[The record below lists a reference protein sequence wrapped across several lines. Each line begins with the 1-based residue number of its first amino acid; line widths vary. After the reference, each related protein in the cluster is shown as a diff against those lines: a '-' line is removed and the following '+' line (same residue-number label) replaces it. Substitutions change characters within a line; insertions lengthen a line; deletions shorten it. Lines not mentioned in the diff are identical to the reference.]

1 MVLAEVGL
9 GAFPPGAH
17 EPVIQ
22 TGADGGAYQ
31 RNHAT
36 RPLLNHLSAGARGD
50 TLDDAWDELVDNFFL
65 QKFAA
70 DIDSG
75 RAGGGDPEFGDFAIG
90 VELKTVNQA
99 QLLNRAHGDGG
110 KDAEIGDDGDQPA
123 KAEAGALNGCES
135 HSAVNYIVGHR
146 VEFAYLERIYSVIA
160 ADGHPVSSSELYQES
175 CRINLNRGVGAR
187 QARDQRLFG
196 ASAQPRF
203 GFRIGH
209 CINHS
214 AARRRMP
221 SGHSSPCASIT
232 VTPKNIMST
241 GKLQIVPLGGLGEF
255 GMNCMAVRWGDD
267 IIVIDAGLM
276 FPEAELLGV
285 DIVVP
290 DISYLIE
297 NRQRV
302 RGIILTHGHEDHI
315 GALPWILSELKVPVW
330 GTEFTLA
337 YVEDKLD
344 EHGLLEDADL
354 REMHAGERFKAGVF
368 TVHPIRVTHS
378 LVDCVALAIHTPLGV
393 IIHTGDFKVDPTPTD
408 NHLFDLHS
416 FAEYGKQGVLALFQD
431 STNVER
437 KGYTPSERAVRRKFD
452 EVFAHTQRRL
462 FISCFSS
469 SIHRIR
475 LAVELAH
482 QHGRKVAFVGR
493 SMNNSAEIA
502 EDLGY
507 LEIPDGLVINPGE
520 MKNFPPEKVCV
531 MISGTQGEPMSAL
544 SRAAVDNHK
553 HAKIEKGDTVV
564 LSSRIIPGNEKT
576 IYRMIDHL
584 FRREAHVI
592 YEDSTSPPIH
602 VSGHASQEELK
613 LIINLVKPKYFIPVH
628 GEYRQLKLHAEM
640 AGAMHSSVGKV
651 MLIESG
657 DILEFDE
664 HNARKAGRVNVGRV
678 CIDSG
683 SRTDVVEDLIIKDRR
698 HLSED
703 GIVLPIIAI
712 NKLTGRVETAPE
724 IVTRGFNPGE
734 DGLLDGARRI
744 VEDTLAHSSEEE
756 KADYGVIKEKIR
768 ADLKRYISRQTQKR
782 PLIMPVILE
791 I

>member
-1 MVLAEVGL
+1 
-9 GAFPPGAH
+9 
-17 EPVIQ
+17 
-22 TGADGGAYQ
+22 
-31 RNHAT
+31 
-36 RPLLNHLSAGARGD
+36 
-50 TLDDAWDELVDNFFL
+50 
-65 QKFAA
+65 
-70 DIDSG
+70 
-75 RAGGGDPEFGDFAIG
+75 
-90 VELKTVNQA
+90 
-99 QLLNRAHGDGG
+99 
-110 KDAEIGDDGDQPA
+110 
-123 KAEAGALNGCES
+123 
-135 HSAVNYIVGHR
+135 
-146 VEFAYLERIYSVIA
+146 
-160 ADGHPVSSSELYQES
+160 
-175 CRINLNRGVGAR
+175 
-187 QARDQRLFG
+187 
-196 ASAQPRF
+196 
-203 GFRIGH
+203 
-209 CINHS
+209 
-214 AARRRMP
+214 MP
-221 SGHSSPCASIT
+221 
-232 VTPKNIMST
+232 T
-241 GKLQIVPLGGLGEF
+241 GKLHIVPLGGLGEF

-302 RGIILTHGHEDHI
+302 RAIILTHGHEDHI
-315 GALPWILSELKVPVW
+315 GALPWILSELNVPVW

-337 YVEDKLD
+337 LLEDKLE
-344 EHGLLEDADL
+344 EHGLLEGADL
-354 REMHAGERFKAGVF
+354 REIRPGERFKAGPF
-368 TVHPIRVTHS
+368 TIHPIHVTHS
-378 LVDCVALAIHTPLGV
+378 LVDCVSLAIHTPLGV
-393 IIHTGDFKVDPTPTD
+393 LIHTGDFKVDPTPTD
-408 NHLFDLHS
+408 NKMFDLHA
-416 FAEYGKQGVLALFQD
+416 FAEYGKEGVLALFQD

-452 EVFAHTQRRL
+452 EVFAHTKRRL

-469 SIHRIR
+469 SIHRIK
-475 LAVELAH
+475 LAVELAW

-493 SMNNSAEIA
+493 SMTNTSEIA

-507 LEIPDGLVINPGE
+507 IEIPEGLLIHPGD
-520 MKNFPPEKVCV
+520 MKNYPPEKVCV

-564 LSSRIIPGNEKT
+564 LSSRIIPGNEKS

-584 FRREAHVI
+584 FRRQAHVI
-592 YEDSTSPPIH
+592 YEDGSSPPIH
-602 VSGHASQEELK
+602 VSGHGSQEELK
-613 LIINLVKPKYFIPVH
+613 LIINLVKPKYFIPIH

-640 AGAMHSSVGKV
+640 AGAMHSSVGNV

-664 HNARKAGRVNVGRV
+664 LGARKAGRVNVGRV

-712 NKLTGRVETAPE
+712 NKLSGRVESSPE
-724 IVTRGFNPGE
+724 IVTRGFAPGE
-734 DGLLDGARRI
+734 DGFVDGARQL
-744 VEDTLAHSSEEE
+744 VMQTLELSSAEE

-768 ADLKRYISRQTQKR
+768 ADLKRYISKQTQKR

>member
-1 MVLAEVGL
+1 
-9 GAFPPGAH
+9 
-17 EPVIQ
+17 
-22 TGADGGAYQ
+22 
-31 RNHAT
+31 
-36 RPLLNHLSAGARGD
+36 
-50 TLDDAWDELVDNFFL
+50 
-65 QKFAA
+65 
-70 DIDSG
+70 
-75 RAGGGDPEFGDFAIG
+75 
-90 VELKTVNQA
+90 
-99 QLLNRAHGDGG
+99 
-110 KDAEIGDDGDQPA
+110 
-123 KAEAGALNGCES
+123 
-135 HSAVNYIVGHR
+135 
-146 VEFAYLERIYSVIA
+146 
-160 ADGHPVSSSELYQES
+160 
-175 CRINLNRGVGAR
+175 
-187 QARDQRLFG
+187 
-196 ASAQPRF
+196 
-203 GFRIGH
+203 
-209 CINHS
+209 
-214 AARRRMP
+214 MP
-221 SGHSSPCASIT
+221 
-232 VTPKNIMST
+232 T
-241 GKLQIVPLGGLGEF
+241 GKLQVIPLGGLGEF
-255 GMNCMAVRWGDD
+255 GMNCMAVRWGED

-290 DISYLIE
+290 DISYLTE

-315 GALPWILSELKVPVW
+315 GALPWVLSELNVPVW

-344 EHGLLEDADL
+344 EHGLLDDADL
-354 REMHAGERFKAGVF
+354 REMRPNERFKVGPF
-368 TVHPIRVTHS
+368 TIHPIQVTHS

-408 NHLFDLHS
+408 NKLFDLHT
-416 FAEYGKQGVLALFQD
+416 FAEYGKTGVLGLFQD

-452 EVFAHTQRRL
+452 EVFAHTKRRL

-469 SIHRIR
+469 SIHRIN
-475 LAVELAH
+475 LAVQLAYE
-482 QHGRKVAFVGR
+482 HGRKVAFLGR

-507 LEIPDGLVINPGE
+507 IEVPEGLVINPGE

-531 MISGTQGEPMSAL
+531 LISGTQGEPMSAL

-553 HAKIEKGDTVV
+553 HAKIEKGDTVD

-592 YEDSTSPPIH
+592 YEDGTSPPIH

-613 LIINLVKPKYFIPVH
+613 LIINLVKPRYFVPVH

-640 AGAMHSSVGKV
+640 AAAMHGSVGKV

-657 DILEFDE
+657 DVLEFDE
-664 HNARKAGRVNVGRV
+664 LGARKTARIKVGRV

-683 SRTDVVEDLIIKDRR
+683 SRTDVVEDLIIKDRL

-712 NKLTGRVETAPE
+712 NKLSGEAESAPE

-734 DGLLDGARRI
+734 DGLMEGAKRI
-744 VEDTLAHSSEEE
+744 VEDTLAHSSDEE
-756 KADYGVIKEKIR
+756 KGDYGVIKEKIR
-768 ADLKRYISRQTQKR
+768 ADLKRYISKQTQKR

>member
-1 MVLAEVGL
+1 
-9 GAFPPGAH
+9 
-17 EPVIQ
+17 
-22 TGADGGAYQ
+22 
-31 RNHAT
+31 
-36 RPLLNHLSAGARGD
+36 
-50 TLDDAWDELVDNFFL
+50 
-65 QKFAA
+65 
-70 DIDSG
+70 
-75 RAGGGDPEFGDFAIG
+75 
-90 VELKTVNQA
+90 
-99 QLLNRAHGDGG
+99 
-110 KDAEIGDDGDQPA
+110 
-123 KAEAGALNGCES
+123 
-135 HSAVNYIVGHR
+135 
-146 VEFAYLERIYSVIA
+146 
-160 ADGHPVSSSELYQES
+160 
-175 CRINLNRGVGAR
+175 
-187 QARDQRLFG
+187 
-196 ASAQPRF
+196 
-203 GFRIGH
+203 
-209 CINHS
+209 
-214 AARRRMP
+214 MP
-221 SGHSSPCASIT
+221 
-232 VTPKNIMST
+232 T
-241 GKLQIVPLGGLGEF
+241 GKLQIIPLGGLGEF
-255 GMNCMAVRWGDD
+255 GMNCMAVRFGDD

-315 GALPWILSELKVPVW
+315 GALPWVLSELNVPVW

-344 EHGLLEDADL
+344 EHGLLDDADL
-354 REMHAGERFKAGVF
+354 REMRPNERFKAGVF

-408 NHLFDLHS
+408 NKLFDLHT
-416 FAEYGKQGVLALFQD
+416 FAEYGKNGVLALFQD

-452 EVFAHTQRRL
+452 EVFAHTKKRL

-469 SIHRIR
+469 SIHRIN
-475 LAVELAH
+475 LAVQLAH
-482 QHGRKVAFVGR
+482 EHGRKVAFLGR

-507 LEIPDGLVINPGE
+507 IEVPDGLVINPGE
-520 MKNFPPEKVCV
+520 MKNFPPEKLCV
-531 MISGTQGEPMSAL
+531 LISGTQGEPMSAL

-592 YEDSTSPPIH
+592 YEDGTSPPIH
-602 VSGHASQEELK
+602 VSGHASQDELK
-613 LIINLVKPKYFIPVH
+613 LIINLVKPKFFIPIH

-640 AGAMHSSVGKV
+640 AGAMKGSVGKV

-657 DILEFDE
+657 DVLEFDE
-664 HNARKAGRVNVGRV
+664 LGARKTARIKVGRV

-683 SRTDVVEDLIIKDRR
+683 SRTDVVEDLIIKDRL

-712 NKLTGRVETAPE
+712 NKLSGHVEAAPE
-724 IVTRGFNPGE
+724 IVTRGFNTG
-734 DGLLDGARRI
+734 DDNGLMEGAKRI
-744 VEDTLAHSSEEE
+744 VEDTLAHSSDEE
-756 KADYGVIKEKIR
+756 KGDYGVIKEKIR
-768 ADLKRYISRQTQKR
+768 ADLKRYISKQTQKR

>member
-1 MVLAEVGL
+1 
-9 GAFPPGAH
+9 
-17 EPVIQ
+17 
-22 TGADGGAYQ
+22 
-31 RNHAT
+31 
-36 RPLLNHLSAGARGD
+36 
-50 TLDDAWDELVDNFFL
+50 
-65 QKFAA
+65 
-70 DIDSG
+70 
-75 RAGGGDPEFGDFAIG
+75 
-90 VELKTVNQA
+90 
-99 QLLNRAHGDGG
+99 
-110 KDAEIGDDGDQPA
+110 
-123 KAEAGALNGCES
+123 
-135 HSAVNYIVGHR
+135 
-146 VEFAYLERIYSVIA
+146 
-160 ADGHPVSSSELYQES
+160 
-175 CRINLNRGVGAR
+175 
-187 QARDQRLFG
+187 
-196 ASAQPRF
+196 
-203 GFRIGH
+203 
-209 CINHS
+209 
-214 AARRRMP
+214 MP
-221 SGHSSPCASIT
+221 
-232 VTPKNIMST
+232 T
-241 GKLQIVPLGGLGEF
+241 GKLHIVPLGGLGEF

-302 RGIILTHGHEDHI
+302 RAIILTHGHEDHI
-315 GALPWILSELKVPVW
+315 GALPWILSELNVPVW

-337 YVEDKLD
+337 LLEDKLE
-344 EHGLLEDADL
+344 EHGLLESADL
-354 REMHAGERFKAGVF
+354 HEIRPGERFKAGPF
-368 TVHPIRVTHS
+368 TIHPIHVTHS
-378 LVDCVALAIHTPLGV
+378 LVDCVSLAIHTPLGV
-393 IIHTGDFKVDPTPTD
+393 LIHTGDFKVDPTPTD
-408 NHLFDLHS
+408 NKMFDLHA
-416 FAEYGKQGVLALFQD
+416 FAEYGKEGVLALFQD

-452 EVFAHTQRRL
+452 EVFAHTKRRL

-469 SIHRIR
+469 SIHRIK
-475 LAVELAH
+475 LAVELAW

-493 SMNNSAEIA
+493 SMTNTSEIA

-507 LEIPDGLVINPGE
+507 IEIPEGLLIHPGD
-520 MKNFPPEKVCV
+520 MKNYPPEKVCV

-564 LSSRIIPGNEKT
+564 LSSRIIPGNEKA
-576 IYRMIDHL
+576 IYRMVDHL
-584 FRREAHVI
+584 FRRQAHVI
-592 YEDSTSPPIH
+592 YEDGSSPPIH
-602 VSGHASQEELK
+602 VSGHGSQEELK
-613 LIINLVKPKYFIPVH
+613 LIINLVKPKYFIPIH

-640 AGAMHSSVGKV
+640 AGAMHSSVGNV

-657 DILEFDE
+657 EILEFDE
-664 HNARKAGRVNVGRV
+664 LGARKAGRVNVGRV

-712 NKLTGRVETAPE
+712 NKLSGRVESSPE
-724 IVTRGFNPGE
+724 IVTRGFAPGE
-734 DGLLDGARRI
+734 DGFVDGARQL
-744 VEDTLAHSSEEE
+744 VMQTLELSSAEE

-768 ADLKRYISRQTQKR
+768 ADLKRYISKQTQKR